1 MFAIDKNT
9 HRKFPFNSLNNFFM
23 GEMGLL
29 PPTFDL
35 FRQFI
40 LVPKKQHQSINVH

>member
-29 PPTFDL
+29 SPTFDL

-40 LVPKKQHQSINVH
+40 LVPKKQSINVH